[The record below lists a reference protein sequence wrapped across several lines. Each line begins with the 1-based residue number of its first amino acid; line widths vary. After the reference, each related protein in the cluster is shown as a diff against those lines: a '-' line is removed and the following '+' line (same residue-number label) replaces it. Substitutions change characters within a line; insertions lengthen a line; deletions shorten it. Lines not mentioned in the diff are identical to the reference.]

1 MVCVLIILSRHFAR
15 VIVTPQN
22 FHGLGFLREV
32 YLSVYIFVHEL
43 HRAGVFDAICH
54 LVMFLEIH
62 LDCLIQQMMIFV
74 NSAILRI
81 AAFLYEMRLST
92 RFEELEPRFHLLYF
106 IFIFVLDIRYVSK
119 LLN

>member
-15 VIVTPQN
+15 VIVAPQN

-32 YLSVYIFVHEL
+32 HLSIYIFVHEL

-62 LDCLIQQMMIFV
+62 LDRLIQQMMIFV
-74 NSAILRI
+74 NGSILRI
-81 AAFLYEMRLST
+81 AALLCEMRLFT
-92 RFEELEPRFHLLYF
+92 RLEELEPWFDLLYF